1 MFVNLF
7 NEPVGLAVLQE
18 VLAQD
23 LPVHGR
29 SSVLRHHDDGSSEG
43 GLCTHEEVRQ
53 DEWVVIPVGEPRN
66 SVEREPDRQE
76 GGLPDDE
83 LPGSH
88 NVREHVCCALPPS
101 YPTTHRCHLRTCSA
115 DSDSP
120 GRSCAACSCPWGT
133 GIRCSGGRPSRCRS
147 PIHGPGSLRTR
158 GP

>member
-101 YPTTHRCHLRTCSA
+101 TPPLTVATSEHALLTQIVQVDRVL
-115 DSDSP
+115 
-120 GRSCAACSCPWGT
+120 
-133 GIRCSGGRPSRCRS
+133 
-147 PIHGPGSLRTR
+147 LVLV
-158 GP
+158 